1 MENLISK
8 EYVEKLKQLHQ
19 TNPSF
24 GSKNNIP
31 ALLKKYLESHETK
44 TVLDYGCGK
53 GNVMKEI
60 KNIFPNLQIQGYDP
74 AVLKGAK
81 ALPKDTY
88 VSVPFYFG
96 GSQVKTFLR
105 KSSLGDAKIRFN
117 KR

>member
-1 MENLISK
+1 MPIRDIDGGL
-8 EYVEKLKQLHQ
+8 V
-19 TNPSF
+19 F
-24 GSKNNIP
+24 
-31 ALLKKYLESHETK
+31 
-44 TVLDYGCGK
+44 
-53 GNVMKEI
+53 
-60 KNIFPNLQIQGYDP
+60 QGYDP